1 MRSSGIEIKMLKKN
15 DLLTVKVTDI
25 NYMGLGV
32 AKVDGAVIFI
42 QGGVTEDELEIKII
56 KVAKGYYVAR
66 IEKIIAPSK
75 YRIKN
80 DCAAF
85 PRCGGCVY
93 RHITNEYENKLK
105 RQRVENEFKKVKL
118 NVTVKEVVSAK
129 KEGYR
134 NKLQC
139 PVSESGDIGF
149 YASRTHEI
157 IPVLSCALQEEITL
171 PVYTF
176 LTDYFKKSKPY
187 GVRHI
192 YIRCGVNTG
201 EVMVC
206 FVCKS
211 NAFKGD
217 KALAETLISKFPEVK
232 SVILN
237 VNPDD
242 TNVVLGKKCITL
254 AGKDTIDDILCGFRY
269 TISPL
274 SFYQVNHSCTELL
287 YKYAAELAD
296 VGENDTVVDL
306 YCGIGTVGLSVIAG
320 RKVKK
325 LIGVEVIPEAV
336 ENARGNAEQNGVE
349 NAEFICSKAEE
360 CTFPS
365 PDVLLLDPPRK
376 GCAPSL
382 IEHIGRLLPKKI
394 IYISCSPDTLA
405 RDCVELVKLGYS
417 LSEVQPFNMFQRTEH
432 VESVVC
438 LTRRDSN

>member
-1 MRSSGIEIKMLKKN
+1 MLKKN
-15 DLLTVKVTDI
+15 DILTAAVTDM

-32 AKVDGAVIFI
+32 TKIDGAVIFI
-42 QGGVTEDELEIKII
+42 QGGVTGDKLEIKII
-56 KVAKGYYVAR
+56 KVAKGYSVAR
-66 IEKIIAPSK
+66 IEKIISPSRHRIAPNCS
-75 YRIKN
+75 
-80 DCAAF
+80 AF

-93 RHITNEYENKLK
+93 RHITYEYENELK
-105 RQRVENEFKKVKL
+105 RQRVENEFKRVKL
-118 NVTVKEVVSAK
+118 DVTVKEVISAK

-139 PVSESGDIGF
+139 PVSESCDIGF

-157 IPVLSCALQEEITL
+157 IPISACALQEELTL
-171 PVYTF
+171 PVYEF
-176 LTDYFKKSKPY
+176 LTRYIKENKPS
-187 GVRHI
+187 GLRHI

-206 FVCKS
+206 LVCKKS
-211 NAFKGD
+211 GFKGD
-217 KALAETLISKFPEVK
+217 KALAERLISEFDEVK

-254 AGKDTIDDILCGFRY
+254 AGKDTIDDILCGLRF
-269 TISPL
+269 TVNPL

-287 YKYAAELAD
+287 YKTAAEFAD
-296 VGENDTVVDL
+296 VQPSDTVVDL
-306 YCGIGTVGLSVIAG
+306 YCGIGTVGLSVISERRA
-320 RKVKK
+320 KK

-336 ENARGNAEQNGVE
+336 ENARKNAEQNGVE
-349 NAEFICSKAEE
+349 NAEFICSRAEE

-365 PDVLLLDPPRK
+365 PDVLLVDPPRK

-382 IEHIGRLLPKKI
+382 IDYIGKLLPKKI
-394 IYISCSPDTLA
+394 VYISCSPDTLA
-405 RDCVELVKLGYS
+405 RDCAELVKHGYK
-417 LSEVQPFNMFQRTEH
+417 LSDVQPFNMFQRTEH

-438 LTRRDSN
+438 LTRTFNE

>member
-1 MRSSGIEIKMLKKN
+1 MLKKN
-15 DLLTVKVTDI
+15 DILTVLVTDM
-25 NYMGLGV
+25 NYMGLGF
-32 AKVDGAVIFI
+32 ARADGAVIFI
-42 QGGVTEDELEIKII
+42 QGGVTGDELEIKII
-56 KVAKGYYVAR
+56 KAAKGYYVAR
-66 IEKIIAPSK
+66 IEKIISPSKHRVAPS
-75 YRIKN
+75 
-80 DCAAF
+80 CPAF

-93 RHITNEYENKLK
+93 RHITYEYENELK
-105 RQRVENEFKKVKL
+105 RQRVENEFKRVKL
-118 NVTVKEVVSAK
+118 DVTVKEVISAK

-157 IPVLSCALQEEITL
+157 IPVPSCSLQEDLTL
-171 PVYTF
+171 PVYKF
-176 LTDYFKKSKPY
+176 LTQYIKENKPL
-187 GVRHI
+187 GLRHI

-206 FVCKS
+206 FVCRK
-211 NAFKGD
+211 NGFRGD
-217 KALAETLISKFPEVK
+217 KALAEKLISEFDEVK

-254 AGKDTIDDILCGFRY
+254 AGKDTIDDILCGLRF
-269 TISPL
+269 TVNPL

-287 YKYAAELAD
+287 YKTAALLAN
-296 VGENDTVVDL
+296 VQPSDTVVDL
-306 YCGIGTVGLSVIAG
+306 YCGIGTVGLSVISE
-320 RKVKK
+320 RKAKK

-336 ENARGNAEQNGVE
+336 ENARKNAEQNGIE
-349 NAEFICSKAEE
+349 NAEFICSRAEE

-382 IEHIGRLLPKKI
+382 IDYIGKLLPKKI
-394 IYISCSPDTLA
+394 VYISCSPDTLA
-405 RDCVELVKLGYS
+405 RDCAELVKHGYK
-417 LSEVQPFNMFQRTEH
+417 LSDVQPFNMFQRTEH

-438 LTRRDSN
+438 LKRQIQQ

>member
-1 MRSSGIEIKMLKKN
+1 MFKKN
-15 DLLTVKVTDI
+15 DRLSVSITDM
-25 NYMGLGV
+25 NYLGLGV
-32 AKVDGAVIFI
+32 AKVDGAVIFV
-42 QGGVTEDELEIKII
+42 QGGVTEDKLEIKII

-66 IEKIIAPSK
+66 IEKLLMPSK
-75 YRIKN
+75 HRIMQS
-80 DCAAF
+80 CPAF

-93 RHITNEYENKLK
+93 RHIAYEYENELK
-105 RQRVENEFKKVKL
+105 RKRVENEFKRVKL
-118 NVTVKEVVSAK
+118 DRVTVKEVISAK

-139 PVSESGDIGF
+139 PVSESGEIGF
-149 YASRTHEI
+149 YASRTHDI
-157 IPVLSCALQEEITL
+157 ISISSCSLQEELTL

-176 LTDYFKKSKPY
+176 LTQYFKKNKPE

-206 FVCKS
+206 FICKK
-211 NAFKGD
+211 NGFKGD
-217 KALAETLISKFPEVK
+217 KELAEELISRFFEVK

-237 VNPDD
+237 VNPDE

-254 AGKDTIDDILCGFRY
+254 AGNDTIDDVLCGLRY
-269 TISPL
+269 TINPL

-287 YKYAAELAD
+287 YKYAAELTD
-296 VGENDTVVDL
+296 VQPSDTVVDL
-306 YCGIGTVGLSVIAG
+306 YCGIGTVGLSVISE
-320 RKVKK
+320 RKAKK

-336 ENARGNAEQNGVE
+336 ENARKNAEQNGVE
-349 NAEFICSKAEE
+349 NTEFICSRAED

-365 PDVLLLDPPRK
+365 PDVLLIDPPRK

-382 IEHIGRLLPKKI
+382 IEYVGKLLPKKI
-394 IYISCSPDTLA
+394 VYISCSPDTLA
-405 RDCVELVKLGYS
+405 RDCVALVKLGYKM
-417 LSEVQPFNMFQRTEH
+417 SEVQPFNMFQRTEH

-438 LTRRDSN
+438 LTRK